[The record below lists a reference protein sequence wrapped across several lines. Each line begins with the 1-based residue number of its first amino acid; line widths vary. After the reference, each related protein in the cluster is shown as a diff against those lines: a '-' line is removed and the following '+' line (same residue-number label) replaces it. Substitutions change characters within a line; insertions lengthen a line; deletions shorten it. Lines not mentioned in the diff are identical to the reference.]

1 MSQRS
6 SAGSSGLTSRSSQVG
21 VPCRCW
27 CGGEIMTYISKTKE
41 NPNQRFYRCV
51 VGVKEKKEK
60 HMFCWV
66 DDALLEEI
74 RMVESKQ
81 NQLLE
86 DLKKMVSNNVE
97 LQKEMVKE
105 MVREM
110 EEKVEKNMIEIM
122 RQELMVTKESMEKS
136 NKKRICLLVVMA
148 WLYRKMI

>member
-6 SAGSSGLTSRSSQVG
+6 SAGSSGLPSRSSQVG

-27 CGGEIMTYISKTKE
+27 CGGEIRTYTSKTEE
-41 NPNQRFYRCV
+41 NPCRRFYRCV

-60 HMFCWV
+60 HMFRWV
-66 DDALLEEI
+66 DDAVLEEI

-86 DLKKMVSNNVE
+86 DLKKMVPNNVE

-105 MVREM
+105 M
-110 EEKVEKNMIEIM
+110 EEKMEKHMIEII
-122 RQELMVTKESMEKS
+122 RQELMVAKESMEKS
-136 NKKRICLLVVMA
+136 NKQRICVLVVLAVSMA
-148 WLYRKMI
+148 WLYKKMI